1 MMKYYTWKEIKN
13 EEWDKGIFNT
23 IDECI
28 EDAKLS
34 NISSNIYICEIEPY
48 KHYIDANDILENIEN
63 VAYEDFNID
72 FEFYI
77 DDTKVQTLSKKLTDV
92 LSNWLEENKQQLNF
106 YYIKED
112 TIQFV
117 EMIKERKTVK
127 MTFSIDDEEIGHAYY
142 KTDEDNLL
150 SIESAL
156 KNFKISTEIENDCS
170 LLYNKSDD
178 LWYFNNINIGYYNTE
193 ELIGL
198 ISKIEIINNL

>member
-1 MMKYYTWKEIKN
+1 MKYYTWKEIKN

-117 EMIKERKTVK
+117 EMIKET
-127 MTFSIDDEEIGHAYY
+127 M
-142 KTDEDNLL
+142 L
-150 SIESAL
+150 SIITITDFL
-156 KNFKISTEIENDCS
+156 NHIYLHMIIKIQKFHIRKKRSTIQTFR
-170 LLYNKSDD
+170 K
-178 LWYFNNINIGYYNTE
+178 
-193 ELIGL
+193 
-198 ISKIEIINNL
+198 KICRTA